1 MKIATPQSALP
12 RENREFRYDVNALSV
27 AGIRDAP
34 AISSQY
40 GRDLPVP
47 LMMREAM
54 HRVYAVTANLE
65 TFCRQRSLKSRK
77 RAVAVGIYTKTE
89 RVDSLCPRDS

>member
-1 MKIATPQSALP
+1 VKITAPQSALP

-27 AGIRDAP
+27 AGITDAP

-40 GRDLPVP
+40 GRDLPAP
-47 LMMREAM
+47 LVMREGM

-65 TFCRQRSLKSRK
+65 TFCRQRSLNSCK
-77 RAVAVGIYTKTE
+77 RAVAGAINPKTE
-89 RVDSLCPRDS
+89 RMTS

>member
-1 MKIATPQSALP
+1 VKITAPQSALP

-34 AISSQY
+34 AIGSQY
-40 GRDLPVP
+40 GRDLPAP
-47 LMMREAM
+47 LGKREAM

-77 RAVAVGIYTKTE
+77 RAVAGAINPKTE
-89 RVDSLCPRDS
+89 RMTS